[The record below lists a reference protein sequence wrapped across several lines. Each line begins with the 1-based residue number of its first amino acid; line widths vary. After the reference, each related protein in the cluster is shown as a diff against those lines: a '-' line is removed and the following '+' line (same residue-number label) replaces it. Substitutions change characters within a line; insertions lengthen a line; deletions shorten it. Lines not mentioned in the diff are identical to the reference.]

1 MPENKQAAPVPRDYD
16 EASFSEML
24 PFRSKKI
31 SLFKS
36 PIFYFVAVTAVFNVL
51 LFGTRVAV
59 MNGGSVD
66 ARVASFELLV
76 QVVLFYL
83 LALALLG
90 IHSYA
95 KSDKPITYY
104 LFPTLLV
111 YFFMKSPLWEMVFVP
126 FNTLGGGFQFESQS
140 NAFPVR
146 LWSAFAGPG
155 LREEFVKGIPS
166 LIGAALTVW
175 AGQFSGLPP
184 RIRNLLRIRAPL
196 DGVLMGFAA
205 GCAFL
210 FAETGGQYV
219 HTALNQSL
227 KASHGNLSGAFGD
240 ALMLLLPRAMNGWV
254 GHMAWAGI
262 LGYAIGLAVIRP
274 KHGWKLVLGGWG
286 VAALLHGLWDSGAPG
301 GALAL
306 YVIGGASGLLA
317 IACLVKARQLDAS
330 LFGRST
336 ETFGSIVVGAGPR
349 PAAYAPPVYAP
360 PAAAPAPFTP
370 PPATPAAYVP
380 PAYVPPVAAAP
391 GFPPAAPMPPPIPGA
406 AASALMPQGLVLAI
420 DMLRL
425 GLHSGSVL
433 DLAAEPGLA
442 GRAQGLR
449 AEVTQHPTKP
459 DVLGLKN
466 LGATSWY
473 ATLRDNTV
481 QPVPPQR
488 SLRLAAGVS
497 IDFGGGVVAQIVA
510 G

>member
-219 HTALNQSL
+219 HNALNQSL

-336 ETFGSIVVGAGPR
+336 ETFGSIVVGASLR
-349 PAAYAPPVYAP
+349 PPAYAPPAYAP
-360 PAAAPAPFTP
+360 PAYA
-370 PPATPAAYVP
+370 P
-380 PAYVPPVAAAP
+380 PAYAPPPYAPPPPPVA
-391 GFPPAAPMPPPIPGA
+391 PPPIPAEA
-406 AASALMPQGLVLAI
+406 AVAAPPVPQGLALAI
-420 DMLRL
+420 DAMRLPLR
-425 GLHSGSVL
+425 SGDVL
-433 DLAAEPGLA
+433 ELAAEPGLA
-442 GRAQGLR
+442 GRAPGLR

-466 LGATSWY
+466 LGPTSWY

-481 QPVPPQR
+481 QPVEPQR
-488 SLRLAAGVS
+488 SLRLAAGVR